1 MKMIKMT
8 KVVKKT
14 LMGFGTFAAAG
25 MMTASAV
32 AADYNW
38 KFQSSAQAGDSFFS
52 MQQEWADRVGVMSS
66 GRIDIEVMP
75 VGAIVPHNETLDAVG
90 AGVLQGHMTDP
101 SYFAGKDPAFSML
114 GNLVG
119 AYSHPTE
126 MFRYMQ
132 YGGGKELFNELVNP
146 YGVQFIGASSTGIE
160 AFVSSKEIRGVS
172 DLQGVKMRAPEGMVQ
187 EIFALAGASP
197 VPLPGSEVYTSLE
210 KGVIDAADYTVFSTN
225 HKLGLHKFA
234 KFPIY
239 PGFHSMPVMD
249 VSVNKAIWDG
259 LDADLQEILSVSVR
273 DFAFDITSRLEADDR
288 KAAVEARKDPSITIV
303 DWSAEERKKFR
314 NIARNEWAKWA
325 DRSPMAKKVYESV
338 TTYLTDWGLM

>member
-1 MKMIKMT
+1 MKMNKIT
-8 KVVKKT
+8 SALKKT
-14 LMGFGTFAAAG
+14 ALGLGVFAAAG
-25 MMTASAV
+25 SMSVSAV
-32 AADYNW
+32 AAEYNW
-38 KFQSSAQAGDSFFS
+38 KFQSSAQAGDNFFS
-52 MQQEWADRVGVMSS
+52 IQQEWGDRVGVMSS
-66 GRIDIEVMP
+66 GRIKIEVMP

-101 SYFAGKDPAFSML
+101 SYFAGKDPAFAML

-146 YGVQFIGASSTGIE
+146 YGVQFIGAASTGVE
-160 AFVSSKEIRGVS
+160 AFASSVEIRGVS
-172 DLQGVKMRAPEGMVQ
+172 DLKGVKMRAPEGMVQ
-187 EIFALAGASP
+187 EIFALAGAAP

-225 HKLGLHKFA
+225 HRLGLHKFA

-249 VSVNKAIWDG
+249 VSINKKIWDG
-259 LDADLQEILSVSVR
+259 LDSGLKEILEVSVR
-273 DFAFDITSRLEADDR
+273 DFAFDITSRLEAADR
-288 KAAVEARKDPSITIV
+288 KAVGNARKDSSITIV

-314 NIARNEWAKWA
+314 NIARNEWAKWGE
-325 DRSPMAKKVYESV
+325 RSPMAKKVFESV
-338 TTYLTDWGLM
+338 TAYLTDWGLM